1 MPRTAGPIRLDLLAR
16 SIGCEVEGDGSLAIH
31 GFASL
36 EHARADELVFVRDRA
51 HLPALAASPAR
62 AVVASFGLE
71 LPGRSILRSPRP
83 AHDFSRLMQ
92 QFLPA
97 DRPAAGVAV
106 GAHVDPSAFV
116 DPTAAIEPGARL
128 GPGSRIGARS
138 VVASNATIG
147 ARVVVGRDCWIHPGA
162 VIREQCELGDRVV
175 LQPGAVV
182 GSDGFGLVAD
192 EQGRPV
198 AMAHRG
204 RVVIE
209 DDVEIGA
216 NTTIDR
222 ATLDETRIRRGA
234 KIDNLVQIA
243 HNCDIGENVLIVA
256 QTGLSGGT
264 IVGAGAIV
272 MAQAGTTGHLRIGAR
287 AFVGARAGLHHDVP
301 DGERV
306 FGSPAMEERSWHR
319 AMAALKRLPELLRRV
334 RRLEQHLGLRAGSS
348 PGGRAGEEGTSRG
361 DSDRD

>member
-1 MPRTAGPIRLDLLAR
+1 MPRTAGPVRLDLLAR
-16 SIGCEVEGDGSLAIH
+16 TLGCEVEGDAALEIR

-36 EHARADELVFVRDRA
+36 ERAAADELVFVRDRA
-51 HLPALAASPAR
+51 HQPALDASRAR
-62 AVVASFGLE
+62 AVVAPVGLE
-71 LPGRSILRSPRP
+71 VRGRTVLRSPRP

-92 QFLPA
+92 SFLPA
-97 DRPAAGVAV
+97 ARPAAGMAA
-106 GAHVDPSAFV
+106 GAHVDASAVV
-116 DPTAAIEPGARL
+116 DPTAAIEPGARV
-128 GPGSRIGARS
+128 GPGSHIGARS
-138 VVASNATIG
+138 IVGANATVGPRVRVG
-147 ARVVVGRDCWIHPGA
+147 ADCWLHSGS
-162 VIREQCELGDRVV
+162 VVREDCELGDRVV

-192 EQGRPV
+192 AEGRPV

-243 HNCDIGENVLIVA
+243 HNCDIGENALIVA

-264 IVGAGAIV
+264 IVGPGAIV

-287 AFVGARAGLHHDVP
+287 AFVGARAGLHHDVA

-306 FGSPAMEERSWHR
+306 FGSPAMEERTWHR
-319 AMAALKRLPELLRRV
+319 AMAGLKRLPELLRRV
-334 RRLEQHLGLRAGSS
+334 RRLEQQLGLRAEAH
-348 PGGRAGEEGTSRG
+348 PGDGAASRG
-361 DSDRD
+361 DSEPD

>member
-1 MPRTAGPIRLDLLAR
+1 MPRTAGPIRLAELAR
-16 SIGCEVEGDGSLAIH
+16 ALGCEVEGDGSLEIR

-36 EHARADELVFVRDRA
+36 GHAHEDELVFVRDRA
-51 HLPALAASPAR
+51 NVAALAACPAR
-62 AVVASFGLE
+62 AVVAPSE
-71 LPGRSILRSPRP
+71 IDVQGRSVLRSPRP
-83 AHDFSRLMQ
+83 ALDFSRLMQ
-92 QFLPA
+92 LLLPA
-97 DRPAAGVAV
+97 HRPPMGVAP
-106 GAHVDPSAFV
+106 GAHVDPSAVV
-116 DPTAAIEPGARL
+116 DPTASIEPGARV
-128 GPGSRIGARS
+128 GPGSQIGARS
-138 VVASNATIG
+138 VVAANATI
-147 ARVVVGRDCWIHPGA
+147 AAEVIVGQDCWIHSGA
-162 VIREQCELGDRVV
+162 VIREDCELGDRVV

-192 EQGRPV
+192 ERGRPV
-198 AMAHRG
+198 AVAHRG

-301 DGERV
+301 DGQRV

-319 AMAALKRLPELLRRV
+319 AMAGLKRLPELLRRV
-334 RRLEQHLGLRAGSS
+334 RRLEQHVGLRTEIHSS
-348 PGGRAGEEGTSRG
+348 PRPGEGGASRG
-361 DSDRD
+361 DSDPD

>member
-1 MPRTAGPIRLDLLAR
+1 MPRTAGPVRLDLLAR
-16 SIGCEVEGDGSLAIH
+16 AIGCEVEGDGALEIG

-36 EHARADELVFVRDRA
+36 ERAAEDELVFVRDRA
-51 HLPALAASPAR
+51 HQPALDTSRAR
-62 AVVASFGLE
+62 AVVAPVGLE
-71 LPGRSILRSPRP
+71 VRGRSVLRSPRP

-92 QFLPA
+92 SFLPA
-97 DRPAAGVAV
+97 SRPAAGLAA
-106 GAHVDPSAFV
+106 GAHVDASAVV
-116 DPTAAIEPGARL
+116 DPTAAIEPGARV

-138 VVASNATIG
+138 IVGANATVGPRVRIG
-147 ARVVVGRDCWIHPGA
+147 TDCWLHSGS
-162 VIREQCELGDRVV
+162 VVREDCELGDRVV

-243 HNCDIGENVLIVA
+243 HNCDIGENALIVA

-264 IVGAGAIV
+264 IVGPGAIV

-287 AFVGARAGLHHDVP
+287 AFVGARAGLHHDVA

-306 FGSPAMEERSWHR
+306 FGSPAMEERTWHR
-319 AMAALKRLPELLRRV
+319 AMAGLKRLPELLRRV
-334 RRLEQHLGLRAGSS
+334 RRLEQQLGLRAEAD
-348 PGGRAGEEGTSRG
+348 PGDAAASRG
-361 DSDRD
+361 DSEPD

>member
-1 MPRTAGPIRLDLLAR
+1 MPRTAGPIRLAELAR
-16 SIGCEVEGDGSLAIH
+16 ILGLEVEGDPRLEIG

-36 EHARADELVFVRDRA
+36 ERASADELVFVRDRS
-51 HLPALAASPAR
+51 HLAALAGCAAR
-62 AVVASFGLE
+62 AVVAPTGLE
-71 LPGRSILRSPRP
+71 LGGRSALRSARP
-83 AHDFSRLMQ
+83 GHDFSRLMQ

-97 DRPAAGVAV
+97 PRPPAGVAV
-106 GAHVDPSAFV
+106 GAHVDPSAEI
-116 DPTAAIEPGARL
+116 DPTAAIEAGARV
-128 GPGSRIGARS
+128 GPRSRVGAGT
-138 VVASNATIG
+138 VVAANATL
-147 ARVVVGRDCWIHPGA
+147 ASEVVVGRDCWIHSGA
-162 VIREQCELGDRVV
+162 VLRERTQVGDRVV
-175 LQPGAVV
+175 LQPGVV
-182 GSDGFGLVAD
+182 LGSEGFGLVAD

-204 RVVIE
+204 RVVVE

-216 NTTIDR
+216 NTTVDR

-243 HNCDIGENVLIVA
+243 HNCDVGENALIVA

-287 AFVGARAGLHHDVP
+287 AFVGARAGLHHDVA

-306 FGSPAMEERSWHR
+306 FGSPAMEERTWHR
-319 AMAALKRLPELLRRV
+319 AMAALKRLPDLIRRV
-334 RRLEQHLGLRAGSS
+334 RRLEQRLDPRAGD
-348 PGGRAGEEGTSRG
+348 GTASTG
-361 DSDRD
+361 DSERA

>member
-1 MPRTAGPIRLDLLAR
+1 MPRTAGPVRLAELALAL
-16 SIGCEVEGDGSLAIH
+16 GHQVEGDASLEIH

-36 EHARADELVFVRDRA
+36 DHAREDELVFVRDRT
-51 HLPALAASPAR
+51 HLAALEASRAR
-62 AVVASFGLE
+62 AVVAPTGLDV
-71 LPGRSILRSPRP
+71 GQRSVLRSSRP

-97 DRPAAGVAV
+97 KRPPAGIAP
-106 GAHVDPSAFV
+106 GAHVDPSAVV
-116 DPTAAIEPGARL
+116 DPTAAIEAGARV

-138 VVASNATIG
+138 VVEANATI
-147 ARVVVGRDCWIHPGA
+147 AEHVVVGRECWIHSGA
-162 VIREQCELGDRVV
+162 VIRADCELGDRVV
-175 LQPGAVV
+175 LQSGAVV

-204 RVVIE
+204 RVVVE

-216 NTTIDR
+216 QTTIDR

-243 HNCDIGENVLIVA
+243 HNCDIGENALIVA
-256 QTGLSGGT
+256 QSGLSGGT

-272 MAQAGTTGHLRIGAR
+272 MAQVGTTGHLRIGSR

-306 FGSPAMEERSWHR
+306 FGSPAMEERAWHR
-319 AMAALKRLPELLRRV
+319 AMAALKRLPEVLKRV
-334 RRLEQHLGLRAGSS
+334 RRLEQQLGLRPDARPGPSS
-348 PGGRAGEEGTSRG
+348 GDRGASRG
-361 DSDRD
+361 DSDPD

>member
-1 MPRTAGPIRLDLLAR
+1 MPRTAGPVRLAELAR
-16 SIGCEVEGDGSLAIH
+16 AIGLAVDGDASLEIH

-36 EHARADELVFVRDRA
+36 EMAHEDELVFVRDRA
-51 HLPALAASPAR
+51 HAAALAASRAI
-62 AVVASFGLE
+62 AVVAPPGLAVG
-71 LPGRSILRSPRP
+71 GRSVLRSPRP

-92 QFLPA
+92 VFLPA
-97 DRPAAGVAV
+97 TRPPAGLAP
-106 GAHVDPSAFV
+106 GAHVDPSAVV
-116 DPTAAIEPGARL
+116 DPTASIAPGAYV
-128 GPGSRIGARS
+128 GPGSRIGART
-138 VVASNATIG
+138 VVAPNATIG
-147 ARVVVGRDCWIHPGA
+147 ARVCIGEDGWIHAGV
-162 VIREQCELGDRVV
+162 VIREDCALGDRVV
-175 LQPGAVV
+175 LQPGVVV

-192 EQGRPV
+192 AEGRPV

-243 HNCDIGENVLIVA
+243 HNCDIGENALIVA
-256 QTGLSGGT
+256 QSGLSGGT
-264 IVGAGAIV
+264 VVGAGAIV

-287 AFVGARAGLHHDVP
+287 AFVGARAGLHHDVA

-306 FGSPAMEERSWHR
+306 FGSPAMEERTWHR
-319 AMAALKRLPELLRRV
+319 AMAGLKRLPALLRRV
-334 RRLEQHLGLRAGSS
+334 RRIEQRLGLRAEAD
-348 PGGRAGEEGTSRG
+348 PGDPAPSRG
-361 DSDRD
+361 DSGPD

>member
-1 MPRTAGPIRLDLLAR
+1 ML
-16 SIGCEVEGDGSLAIH
+16 GCEVEGDASLEIQ

-36 EHARADELVFVRDRA
+36 DHAREDELVFVRDRSHGA
-51 HLPALAASPAR
+51 KLAASRAR
-62 AVVASFGLE
+62 AVVAPPGLDVG
-71 LPGRSILRSPRP
+71 GRSVLRSPRP

-92 QFLPA
+92 RFLSAERPPA
-97 DRPAAGVAV
+97 GIAP
-106 GAHVDPSAFV
+106 GAHVDPSAVV
-116 DPTAAIEPGARL
+116 DPTAAIEPGARV

-138 VVASNATIG
+138 VVSANATIAG
-147 ARVVVGRDCWIHPGA
+147 HVVVGRDCWIQSGA
-162 VIREQCELGDRVV
+162 VIREDCELGDRVV

-234 KIDNLVQIA
+234 KIDNLVKIA

-256 QTGLSGGT
+256 QSGLSGGT

-319 AMAALKRLPELLRRV
+319 AMAGLKRLPELLKRV
-334 RRLEQHLGLRAGSS
+334 RRLEQHLGLRSEARPGASS
-348 PGGRAGEEGTSRG
+348 GPSSGDGGASRG
-361 DSDRD
+361 DSDPD

>member
-1 MPRTAGPIRLDLLAR
+1 MPRTAGPVRLAELAR
-16 SIGCEVEGDGSLAIH
+16 AIGLDVDGDASLEIR
-31 GFASL
+31 GFASIG
-36 EHARADELVFVRDRA
+36 EARGDELVFVRDRT
-51 HLPALAASPAR
+51 HLPALGASRAR
-62 AVVASFGLE
+62 AVVAPPGLDVD
-71 LPGRSILRSPRP
+71 GRSVLRSPRP

-92 QFLPA
+92 TFLPVR
-97 DRPAAGVAV
+97 RPPVGVAP
-106 GAHVDPSAFV
+106 GAHVDPTAVV
-116 DPTAAIEPGARL
+116 DPSASIAPGACI
-128 GPGSRIGARS
+128 GPESHIGARS
-138 VVASNATIG
+138 VVAENATIG
-147 ARVVVGRDCWIHPGA
+147 ARVRIGRDGWIHSGA
-162 VIREQCELGDRVV
+162 VVREDCELGDRVV
-175 LQPGAVV
+175 LQPGVVV

-192 EQGRPV
+192 TEGRPV

-243 HNCDIGENVLIVA
+243 HNCDIGENALIVA
-256 QTGLSGGT
+256 QSGLSGGT

-287 AFVGARAGLHHDVP
+287 AFVGARAGLHHDVA

-306 FGSPAMEERSWHR
+306 FGSPAMEERTWHR
-319 AMAALKRLPELLRRV
+319 AMAGLKRLPELLRRV
-334 RRLEQHLGLRAGSS
+334 RRIEQQLGLRAEAG
-348 PGGRAGEEGTSRG
+348 PGDLPASRG
-361 DSDRD
+361 DSGAD